1 MKVILLKDIKGTGK
15 KGEIINV
22 SDGHARN
29 YLFPRNL
36 AEPATQGNVKVLKK
50 KKAAK
55 AREEQE
61 LLDAAKALAKKLE
74 GIGLVLKSKAGE
86 GGRLFGSITSMDV
99 AKELKESHDL
109 TVDKRKIQMD
119 GHIKEMGEHEVEI
132 KLHPEVTAKVKVT
145 VVEME

>member
-15 KGEIINV
+15 KGEIITV

-50 KKAAK
+50 KKEAK

-61 LLDAAKALAKKLE
+61 LLEAAKALAEKLE

-99 AKELKESHDL
+99 AKELKETHGL

-119 GHIKEMGEHEVEI
+119 GHIKEMGEHAVEI